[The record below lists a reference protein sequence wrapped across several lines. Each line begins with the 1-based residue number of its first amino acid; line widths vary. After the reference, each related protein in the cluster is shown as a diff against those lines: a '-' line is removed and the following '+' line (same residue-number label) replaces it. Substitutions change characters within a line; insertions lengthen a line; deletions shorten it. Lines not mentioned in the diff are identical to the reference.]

1 MGKISEGVFKIG
13 RFTLKEYTEAVHPE
27 LGYTEIINTDN
38 HEAILIEDCMLDF
51 YLNNIH
57 NEFKNHI

>member
-1 MGKISEGVFKIG
+1 MGKIVDGVFKIG
-13 RFTLKEYTEAVHPE
+13 RFTLREYTEAVRADI
-27 LGYTEIINTDN
+27 GYTEVINTDT
-38 HEAILIEDCMLDF
+38 HEAILIEDCMFDF